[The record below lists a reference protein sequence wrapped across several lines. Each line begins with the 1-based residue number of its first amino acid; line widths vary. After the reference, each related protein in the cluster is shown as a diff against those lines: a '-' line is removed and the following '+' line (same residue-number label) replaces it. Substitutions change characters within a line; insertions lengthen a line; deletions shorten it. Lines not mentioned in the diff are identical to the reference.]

1 MNTIKKITSFT
12 IHTTGEGQRISYT
25 YSIVDSDTGS
35 IISENNRE
43 NIVVLDGIESNNLVL
58 QSIAD
63 IKSYISVKM
72 EGES

>member
-1 MNTIKKITSFT
+1 MRINKITSIT
-12 IHTTGEGQRISYT
+12 SHVSGDGQRLSYT
-25 YSIVDSDTGS
+25 YSVIDGDTGQ
-35 IISENNRE
+35 IISDNNRG